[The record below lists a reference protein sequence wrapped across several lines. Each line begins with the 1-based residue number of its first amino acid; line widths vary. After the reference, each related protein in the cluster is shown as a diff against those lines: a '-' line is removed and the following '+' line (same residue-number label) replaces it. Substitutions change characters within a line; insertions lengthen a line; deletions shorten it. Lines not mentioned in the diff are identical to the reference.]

1 MPRYFTLDQ
10 ANALLPRVEQHLRDA
25 LFARDE
31 YRLADE
37 AFHEIQ
43 KHILMAGGSVIDREK
58 VTRIVAIKGAS
69 SVIFEQEMQLL
80 DALSVHVKD
89 LDRGLI
95 DFSTWYQGHE
105 VYLCWQFGEEKINF
119 WHGVN
124 EGFQGR
130 KEIDDAFLQG
140 HSGESEQ

>member
-25 LFARDE
+25 LFARNE
-31 YRLADE
+31 YLVAEE

-43 KHILMAGGSVIDREK
+43 KHILMAGGSIVDRDK
-58 VTRIVAIKGAS
+58 VTQIVAKKGAS

-80 DALSVHVKD
+80 ESLSVHVKD

-95 DFSTWYQGHE
+95 DFSTWYQGRE
-105 VYLCWQFGEEKINF
+105 VLLCWQFGEERINF
-119 WHGVN
+119 WHGLN
-124 EGFQGR
+124 DGFQGR
-130 KEIDDAFLQG
+130 KEIDHAFLEG